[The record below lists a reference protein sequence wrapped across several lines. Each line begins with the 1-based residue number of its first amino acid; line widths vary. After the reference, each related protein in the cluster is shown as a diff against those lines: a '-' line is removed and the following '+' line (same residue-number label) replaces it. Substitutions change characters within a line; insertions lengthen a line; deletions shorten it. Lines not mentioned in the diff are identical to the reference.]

1 MDDSTPLMVTL
12 SQPEYDVSTC
22 EDLARE
28 LMPSYTAPK
37 AIVDMSAVRYLDST
51 CLSKLVRMHSQRLN
65 RGFAP
70 ARLVLPSKQLRHIF
84 EIVHFDGL
92 WPLYQSL
99 ELALKDPWSEPPEE
113 VRATG

>member
-1 MDDSTPLMVTL
+1 MDDSTPLIVTL
-12 SQPEYDVSTC
+12 LQSEYDVSTC

-28 LMPSYTAPK
+28 LVPSYSAPR
-37 AIVDMSAVRYLDST
+37 AIVDLSAVRYLDST

-65 RGFAP
+65 RGLAP
-70 ARLVLPSKQLRHIF
+70 ARLVLSSKQLRHIF

-92 WPLYQSL
+92 WPLYHSL
-99 ELALKDPWSEPPEE
+99 EPALKDPWNEPPEE